1 MLSRKYNPLSE
12 STEEIKVIFVIMD
25 PPEKG
30 SPFEPGTNVSLSLSL
45 SFHFCP
51 LLVHITQLLSMKYT
65 YSIIA
70 AATRRDTTR
79 CDTGKENGVEATR
92 LNPDKGLDGIASF
105 NCILS
110 PWLFIVQYLRTEKK
124 GRSGRNGP
132 PIH

>member
-1 MLSRKYNPLSE
+1 MHSRKYNPLSE

-25 PPEKG
+25 PPGKG
-30 SPFEPGTNVSLSLSL
+30 SPFEPGRTSLSLSL
-45 SFHFCP
+45 SPHLCP
-51 LLVHITQLLSMKYT
+51 LLVHISQLLSMKYT

-70 AATRRDTTR
+70 HTRRRDATRRN
-79 CDTGKENGVEATR
+79 TGKENGVETR

-124 GRSGRNGP
+124 GRAGRKEP